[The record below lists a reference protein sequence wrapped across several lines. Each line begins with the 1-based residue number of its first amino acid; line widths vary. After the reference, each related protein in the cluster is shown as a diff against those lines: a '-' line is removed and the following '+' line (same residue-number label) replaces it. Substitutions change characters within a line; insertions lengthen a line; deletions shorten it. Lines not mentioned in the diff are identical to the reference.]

1 MGIIFEYMSQDHDR
15 LDAIFA
21 EFCREPDAGKAKEL
35 FLQFDTGLRA
45 HIDWE
50 EEILFPHFE
59 DRTGMRDSGPTA
71 VMRIEHQQI
80 KQYLQTISETIGEND
95 PGESVNAL
103 INLLTAHNKK
113 EENIL
118 YPWMD
123 QTLSEVE
130 SLALLDQIGRS
141 QADASQTERQAT

>member
-1 MGIIFEYMSQDHDR
+1 MGVIFEYMSHDHDR
-15 LDAIFA
+15 LDAIFE
-21 EFCREPDAGKAKEL
+21 EFCRESDAGKAREL

-50 EEILFPHFE
+50 EEILFPPFE
-59 DRTGMRDSGPTA
+59 DRSGMRNTGPTA

-130 SLALLDQIGRS
+130 SLALLDQIRRS
-141 QADASQTERQAT
+141 HADAS

>member
-15 LDAIFA
+15 LDAILE
-21 EFCREPDAGKAKEL
+21 EFCREPDAEKAKEL
-35 FLQFDTGLRA
+35 FLKFNTGLRA

-50 EEILFPHFE
+50 EEMLFPQFE
-59 DRTGMRDSGPTA
+59 HRTGMRNSGPTA

-80 KQYLQTISETIGEND
+80 KQYLQTILETIGEND

-113 EENIL
+113 EESIL

-123 QTLSEVE
+123 QTLSEGE
-130 SLALLDQIGRS
+130 SLSLLDQIKRS
-141 QADASQTERQAT
+141 QASTSEES

>member
-1 MGIIFEYMSQDHDR
+1 
-15 LDAIFA
+15 
-21 EFCREPDAGKAKEL
+21 
-35 FLQFDTGLRA
+35 
-45 HIDWE
+45 
-50 EEILFPHFE
+50 
-59 DRTGMRDSGPTA
+59 MRNSGPTA

-80 KQYLQTISETIGEND
+80 KQYLQIILETIGEHD

-130 SLALLDQIGRS
+130 SLALLDQIRRS
-141 QADASQTERQAT
+141 HADAS

>member
-1 MGIIFEYMSQDHDR
+1 MGAIFEYMSHDHDR
-15 LDAIFA
+15 LDAILA
-21 EFCREPDAGKAKEL
+21 EFCMEPDAGKAKEL
-35 FLQFDTGLRA
+35 FLRFDTGLRA

-50 EEILFPHFE
+50 EEILFPPFE
-59 DRTGMRDSGPTA
+59 ERTGMRNSGPTA

-80 KQYLQTISETIGEND
+80 KQYLQIILETIGEHD

-130 SLALLDQIGRS
+130 SLALLDQIRRS
-141 QADASQTERQAT
+141 HADAS